1 MDEKGNKDKQTPPV
15 ESKEPID
22 ARDTGDKDAN
32 QNEEKSGGRPPPDD
46 RKRERGTGTP
56 SNSGRGESSS
66 TSEYFSSSEDTTPP
80 TVVLVVPRT
89 GRRYNKTRE
98 APIPKAGTT
107 YGAKLTTR
115 VDQTPPERKADE
127 REEEQRVDGDIIYTK
142 EDKEAV
148 ESGMTCSDMGG
159 THNEPLR
166 ADHLS
171 PGAPPLAQPSQT
183 NDSNTGLTNTFE
195 EPQKTYIINGKKYGI
210 NGKLS
215 ANDGW
220 EFQKG

>member
-1 MDEKGNKDKQTPPV
+1 MLGTRETKTPIKTRRRA
-15 ESKEPID
+15 EAD
-22 ARDTGDKDAN
+22 
-32 QNEEKSGGRPPPDD
+32 PPPDD

-56 SNSGRGESSS
+56 SNSGRGEGSS

-142 EDKEAV
+142 EDKETV
-148 ESGMTCSDMGG
+148 ESGMACSDMGG

-171 PGAPPLAQPSQT
+171 PGRHPLLNHPKPT
-183 NDSNTGLTNTFE
+183 TLTPASPTLLRNLRRPTSSMARNMAS
-195 EPQKTYIINGKKYGI
+195 TA
-210 NGKLS
+210 S
-215 ANDGW
+215 
-220 EFQKG
+220 